1 MSRGIRWASASPNIC
16 GFQSF
21 SAVPPL
27 VDRIIYTTP
36 TRQTHQQKK
45 LNFSPNKENWIFST
59 PAKIK

>member
-45 LNFSPNKENWIFST
+45 LNFSPNKEN
-59 PAKIK
+59 

>member
-1 MSRGIRWASASPNIC
+1 MSHGIRLDYMC